1 MKINSSITLPNSIR
15 FSIIEIDNYQI
26 EKFFNKR
33 FQVALEIN
41 GQRIFPKYV
50 RKFLQFT
57 NKDYLYTLQ
66 SDKYNG
72 EITLDTISYNKL
84 QLCNKSLED
93 CNCEI
98 MNYLS
103 LYNQGTDLKKEL
115 KKIYKF

>member
-1 MKINSSITLPNSIR
+1 MKIHSSITLPNNIK
-15 FSIIEIDNYQI
+15 FLIIEIDNFQI
-26 EKFFNKR
+26 EKFFDKR
-33 FQVALEIN
+33 FQLAVEIN
-41 GQRIFPKYV
+41 GKRIFPKYV

-57 NKDYLYTLQ
+57 NKGYLYTLN

-98 MNYLS
+98 LS
-103 LYNQGTDLKKEL
+103 YMSMYNLGVDLNKTLKET
-115 KKIYKF
+115 YKF

>member
-1 MKINSSITLPNSIR
+1 MKIHSSIILPNKIR
-15 FSIIEIDNYQI
+15 FLIIEIDNYQI
-26 EKFFNKR
+26 EKFFDKR
-33 FQVALEIN
+33 FQLVLEIN
-41 GQRIFPKYV
+41 GRRIFPKNR

-57 NKDYLYTLQ
+57 NKGYLYTLK

-98 MNYLS
+98 LNYMS
-103 LYNQGTDLKKEL
+103 MYNQGLDLRKLLKET
-115 KKIYKF
+115 YKF